1 MDIQALTFMGAFHPR
16 PPSARKS
23 QRIRSV
29 NILHLF
35 MFYVFEQGK
44 PPESREMLKAKR
56 FFGRLSVRT
65 PLA

>member
-1 MDIQALTFMGAFHPR
+1 MGAFQPS

-35 MFYVFEQGK
+35 MFYVFEQGE
-44 PPESREMLKAKR
+44 PPERREMLKAKR
-56 FFGRLSVRT
+56 FSGGPSVRT

>member
-1 MDIQALTFMGAFHPR
+1 MGAFQPR

-35 MFYVFEQGK
+35 MFYVFEQGE
-44 PPESREMLKAKR
+44 PPERREMLKAKR
-56 FFGRLSVRT
+56 FSGGPSVRT